1 MNTAIC
7 ITEYVESSMT
17 YDDVLCT
24 MSAIS
29 ECLMADDDDN
39 SCPEPEL
46 GGKTILLSPVNTNDA
61 ISFSTFFLEA
71 SFRIYRV
78 RHLNFD

>member
-1 MNTAIC
+1 MEPQKIKFYLLTRGRRA
-7 ITEYVESSMT
+7 E
-17 YDDVLCT
+17 
-24 MSAIS
+24 
-29 ECLMADDDDN
+29 MADDDDN